1 MCKPSDDELLG
12 MLHLDADCLRRI
24 YEAGQIALI
33 KMAYEAGQIA
43 LIKMAWE
50 AHGED
55 FADMLMSLTGLVV
68 LCPEGDEDDCEQEGQ
83 A

>member
-24 YEAGQIALI
+24 
-33 KMAYEAGQIA
+33 YEAGQIA